1 MKPLSLAAGFATVA
15 AAAFATLAGASTT
28 PLGPPPPAGTALP
41 KGQCL
46 ITRDLGRHSV
56 VDQNTLLL
64 RSFGRQSGTYR
75 LTMTNGC
82 LRNAISSDPISL
94 QDDGAFCKPSEIVLM
109 ARGGK
114 CAVDSIVKLS
124 EGQVAAL
131 PRKLRP

>member
-1 MKPLSLAAGFATVA
+1 MTIASAALGLAILASA
-15 AAAFATLAGASTT
+15 AA
-28 PLGPPPPAGTALP
+28 PLGPPPAAGTALP

-46 ITRDLGRHSV
+46 ISRELGRHSV
-56 VDQNTLLL
+56 VDKNTLLL

-124 EGQVAAL
+124 EDEVAAL